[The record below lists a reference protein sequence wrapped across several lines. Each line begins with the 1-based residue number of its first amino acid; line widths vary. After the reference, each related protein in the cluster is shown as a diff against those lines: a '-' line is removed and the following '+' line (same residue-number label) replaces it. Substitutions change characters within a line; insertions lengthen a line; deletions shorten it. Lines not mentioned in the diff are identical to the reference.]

1 MEPIEPVR
9 PFRWDLARG
18 DRLGSLIDGHDTA
31 PAHLDEL
38 TDCAAKVLARSADG
52 DLFFV
57 GRSPDSLFDLLSGV
71 LAESSHQERL
81 HRLPLSLY
89 GHDGEGLTQDERARL
104 RAHLTAFGVTPRRLA
119 GGGRPVVFVD
129 LVLHGSTFGNL
140 HAELRDWVADERA
153 SWNTIRA
160 RLGYLGIT
168 VREKTS
174 PNTRRWQQHADWV
187 RELPARAVRNV
198 SVEGHLWRYMGNVQ
212 HKTER
217 SFRRTRWADPDMTL
231 PRHDDAAR
239 AALAEAVRFY
249 RGGRTRT
256 VRSRVHRVL
265 TGEPTFRE
273 PWLRDLARS
282 LRPR

>member
-18 DRLGSLIDGHDTA
+18 DRLGSLVDGHDTA
-31 PAHLDEL
+31 PFQLEGL
-38 TDCAAKVLARSADG
+38 TDCAARVLARSADG
-52 DLFFV
+52 DMYFV

-71 LAESSHQERL
+71 LADSPHQERL
-81 HRLPLSLY
+81 HRLPLSLF
-89 GHDGEGLTQDERARL
+89 GEDGRGLTPDERERL
-104 RAHLTAFGVTPRRLA
+104 RALLTAAGVTPRRLA
-119 GGGRPVVFVD
+119 GGVRPVVFVD
-129 LVLHGSTFGNL
+129 LVHRGSTFANL
-140 HAELRDWVADERA
+140 HAELRDWIDDERA
-153 SWNTIRA
+153 PWNTIRG

-174 PNTRRWQQHADWV
+174 PNTWRWQQHADWV

-198 SVEGHLWRYMGNVQ
+198 SIEGHLWRYMGDRQ
-212 HKTER
+212 DKTEP

-249 RGGRTRT
+249 RGGRTRA

-265 TGEPTFRE
+265 TGEPAFRD
-273 PWLRDLARS
+273 PWLRDLART
-282 LRPR
+282 LR